1 MTKANNHLK
10 EVEFLRK
17 RLQQEIDS
25 FRQRRASNRA
35 KAFLVKIVTV
45 ALGALATV
53 AIGIKSYLPSKYEPW
68 LSAFALCVTAVIP
81 IVATWEAFFDH
92 RWLWIQYTATLGMLY
107 SLSDELEYA
116 IATELPLG
124 QTKLDDLYARFQ
136 TALASTN
143 SSWAEKRSRDQAT
156 EGPKDKTELPQSK

>member
-1 MTKANNHLK
+1 MKANNHMK

-25 FRQRRASNRA
+25 FRKRRTSNRA
-35 KAFLVKIVTV
+35 KAFLVKIITV

-53 AIGIKSYLPSKYEPW
+53 ALGVKSYLPPKYEPW
-68 LSAFALCVTAVIP
+68 LSALALCVTAVIP

-116 IATELPLG
+116 MATGSQLS
-124 QTKLDDLYARFQ
+124 QQKLDDLYARLQ
-136 TALASTN
+136 TALVSTN
-143 SSWAEKRSRDQAT
+143 TSWAEKRSKDQAA
-156 EGPKDKTELPQSK
+156 EEPKDKTALPQSE